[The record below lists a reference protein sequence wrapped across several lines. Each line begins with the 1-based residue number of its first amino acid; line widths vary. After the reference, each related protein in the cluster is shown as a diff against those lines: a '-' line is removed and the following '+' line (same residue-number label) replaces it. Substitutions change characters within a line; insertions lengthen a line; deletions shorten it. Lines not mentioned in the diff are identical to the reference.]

1 MQSMSFGP
9 AAGDIGGQVVE
20 LGKSALEAAGKAAA
34 SVTGLAPAGADEVSA
49 QAVTAF
55 HSEAAS
61 ALAANQAAQQELVR
75 TGTAFTQI
83 AQTYTDVDQ
92 AAASTLVFGAN
103 PAIGR

>member
-1 MQSMSFGP
+1 MSFGP

-20 LGKSALEAAGKAAA
+20 LGKAALDAAGKAAA

-55 HSEAAS
+55 HSEAAA

-92 AAASTLVFGAN
+92 TAASTLVFGVN